1 MKKLLSTAA
10 VAALLSTAGVAH
22 ADNIAWSGQTPG
34 IFPGSTISYSGAI
47 GHFGYNIAT
56 AIGGVGYD
64 QSGSNAGN
72 ADTANSDVTNTW
84 TISGNVTKDCSYYGG
99 SSTSHTL
106 DFGTIGVNTQAATSV
121 GSAFNM
127 MSAAV
132 ATVNSTTAGCNF
144 NNDVSITKSNGAD
157 GMKNIAAG
165 GYDTNNFQ
173 ANIPYSVAAT
183 FTAGAQGAVAAANSQ
198 TLTAGTGDASKVGHY
213 GAWRSNMTMVVNAPV
228 PPKALVA
235 GNYSDTL
242 TVELKAL

>member
-10 VAALLSTAGVAH
+10 VAALLSTTGVAH
-22 ADNIAWSGQTPG
+22 ADNIPFQGTAPNVPFLGTVTT
-34 IFPGSTISYSGAI
+34 GSIL
-47 GHFGYNIAT
+47 GYGLARLAN
-56 AIGGVGYD
+56 GNVGYD
-64 QSGSNAGN
+64 QSGFNAAN
-72 ADTANSDVTNTW
+72 ADAANSDVKNTW
-84 TISGNVTKDCSYYGG
+84 TIQGTVTKDCSYYGG

-157 GMKNIAAG
+157 GMKNTATS

-198 TLTAGTGDASKVGHY
+198 TLTANTGDASKVGHY

-228 PPKALVA
+228 PSKALVA